1 MSCSGETPGSPLRL
15 PPWPGTKGNSTKARS
30 PVKSTREGGMLGQ
43 EARSPTAE
51 SLRPPLE
58 HRGEDSTDSANT
70 APSGADTEA
79 GDNDTVL
86 Q

>member
-1 MSCSGETPGSPLRL
+1 
-15 PPWPGTKGNSTKARS
+15 
-30 PVKSTREGGMLGQ
+30 MLGQ